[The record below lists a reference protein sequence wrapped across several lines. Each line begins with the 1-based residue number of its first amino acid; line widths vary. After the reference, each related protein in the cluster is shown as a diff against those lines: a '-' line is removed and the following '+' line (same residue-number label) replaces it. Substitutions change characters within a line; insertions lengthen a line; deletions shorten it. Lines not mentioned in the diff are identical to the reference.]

1 MLALSESAKK
11 KYGSKCL
18 KLPKSSRN
26 TKKNSHFPKMLT
38 LFHCVKVKQRYLS
51 SSFSTLYRKKIFVV
65 QGDGVHIVGSP
76 KKITVRR
83 AKPEKKVGQ
92 MTGNR
97 SPHHCE
103 IIRLKKV

>member
-1 MLALSESAKK
+1 MYAKTRDLGQIFLNGK
-11 KYGSKCL
+11 E
-18 KLPKSSRN
+18 
-26 TKKNSHFPKMLT
+26 
-38 LFHCVKVKQRYLS
+38 
-51 SSFSTLYRKKIFVV
+51 KIFVV
-65 QGDGVHIVGSP
+65 QGDGVHTYSWSP

-103 IIRLKKV
+103 IIPFKKVYVLKLWALLKKYVLFDEKSTF